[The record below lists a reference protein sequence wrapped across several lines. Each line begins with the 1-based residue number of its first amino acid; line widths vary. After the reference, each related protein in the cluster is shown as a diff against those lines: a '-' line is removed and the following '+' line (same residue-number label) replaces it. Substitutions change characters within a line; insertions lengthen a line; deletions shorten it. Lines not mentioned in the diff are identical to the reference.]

1 MVGRVIAVSTN
12 PAGRRGAN
20 RVGNCVSCPGQVS
33 LPLPSRSAAAPSPN
47 HPKVGTPPV
56 LASFFATF
64 LIGLREGLEAALVV
78 GILVAYLTRLDR
90 RDALPKL
97 WIGVG
102 LAVALALGVGA
113 IFTFGAYMLTFEAQ
127 ELLGGGLSLL
137 AVAMVTWMIFWM
149 QKAGRTMKA
158 GLEGGVDRALRGGV
172 WALVAIGFVSV
183 AREGVETTLLL
194 WSMVQSF
201 GDTPF
206 ALLGALLGLV
216 AAVVLGW
223 LIARGMLRLDLGRFF
238 TWTGG
243 FLVVVA
249 AGVLAY
255 AFHDL
260 QEAGALPGPFGAGAP
275 IDPATGLVA
284 TGWAGFPF
292 GWAFDVSDA
301 IAPGGPLAALLQATI
316 GFMPAM
322 TWLQV
327 IAWVVY
333 IAIVVPMFVRG
344 VRANRRPRVERP
356 AGDSHA
362 GTATPTAATAAHSP
376 QTPDAVRV
384 PDTAASAPYPN
395 GAS

>member
-1 MVGRVIAVSTN
+1 M
-12 PAGRRGAN
+12 
-20 RVGNCVSCPGQVS
+20 
-33 LPLPSRSAAAPSPN
+33 L
-47 HPKVGTPPV
+47 
-56 LASFFATF
+56 ATF

-90 RDALPKL
+90 RDALPRL
-97 WIGVG
+97 WVGVG
-102 LAVALALGVGA
+102 LAVALALAVGA
-113 IFTFGAYMLTFEAQ
+113 VFTFGAYMLTFEAQ

-149 QKAGRTMKA
+149 QRAGRTLKA
-158 GLEGGVDRALRGGV
+158 GLEGGVDKALRGGV

-201 GDTPF
+201 GDAPT
-206 ALLGALLGLV
+206 ALLGALLGLA

-223 LIARGMLRLDLGRFF
+223 LIARGMLRLDLSRFF

-260 QEAGALPGPFGAGAP
+260 QEAGALPGPFGSGAP
-275 IDPATGLVA
+275 VDAATGLVA

-292 GWAFDVSDA
+292 GWAFDVSSV
-301 IAPGGPLAALLQATI
+301 IAPGGPLAALLQATV
-316 GFMPAM
+316 GFMPQM

-327 IAWVVY
+327 LAWIAYVAV
-333 IAIVVPMFVRG
+333 VVPLFVRG
-344 VRANRRPRVERP
+344 VRTNRRSRRAPTAAP
-356 AGDSHA
+356 ALSS
-362 GTATPTAATAAHSP
+362 TPDAATAAP
-376 QTPDAVRV
+376 
-384 PDTAASAPYPN
+384 
-395 GAS
+395 

>member
-1 MVGRVIAVSTN
+1 M
-12 PAGRRGAN
+12 
-20 RVGNCVSCPGQVS
+20 
-33 LPLPSRSAAAPSPN
+33 
-47 HPKVGTPPV
+47 

-78 GILVAYLTRLDR
+78 GILIAYLTRVGR
-90 RDALPKL
+90 RDALPRL
-97 WIGVG
+97 WTGVG

-149 QKAGRTMKA
+149 QKAGRTLKA

-183 AREGVETTLLL
+183 AREGVETTLFL
-194 WSMVQSF
+194 WAMVQSF
-201 GDTPF
+201 QDQSV
-206 ALLGALLGLV
+206 ALLGAVAGLAV
-216 AAVVLGW
+216 AVVLGW
-223 LIARGMLRLDLGRFF
+223 LISRGMLRLDLGRFF
-238 TWTGG
+238 TWSGG

-255 AFHDL
+255 AIHDL

-275 IDPATGLVA
+275 VDAATGGVA

-292 GWAFDVSDA
+292 GWAFDVSA
-301 IAPGGPLAALLQATI
+301 QIAPSGPLAALLQATV

-327 IAWVVY
+327 VVWIVY
-333 IAIVVPMFVRG
+333 IAVVVPLFVRG
-344 VRANRRPRVERP
+344 VTANRRPRPAVGAPGGPEQGASPVPSDTPDETAPAPHPPVRP
-356 AGDSHA
+356 AGA
-362 GTATPTAATAAHSP
+362 P
-376 QTPDAVRV
+376 
-384 PDTAASAPYPN
+384 ASL
-395 GAS
+395 

>member
-1 MVGRVIAVSTN
+1 M
-12 PAGRRGAN
+12 
-20 RVGNCVSCPGQVS
+20 
-33 LPLPSRSAAAPSPN
+33 L
-47 HPKVGTPPV
+47 
-56 LASFFATF
+56 ATF

-90 RDALPKL
+90 RDALPRL
-97 WIGVG
+97 WVGVG
-102 LAVALALGVGA
+102 LAVALALAVGA
-113 IFTFGAYMLTFEAQ
+113 VFTFGAYMLTFEAQ

-149 QKAGRTMKA
+149 QRAGRTLKA
-158 GLEGGVDRALRGGV
+158 GLEGGVDKALRGGV

-201 GDTPF
+201 GDAPT
-206 ALLGALLGLV
+206 ALLGALLGLA

-223 LIARGMLRLDLGRFF
+223 LIARGMLRLDLSRFF

-260 QEAGALPGPFGAGAP
+260 QEAGALPGPFGSGAP
-275 IDPATGLVA
+275 VDAATGLVA

-292 GWAFDVSDA
+292 GWAFDVSGV
-301 IAPGGPLAALLQATI
+301 IAPGGPLAALLQATV
-316 GFMPAM
+316 GFMPQM

-327 IAWVVY
+327 LAWIAYVAV
-333 IAIVVPMFVRG
+333 VVPLFVRG
-344 VRANRRPRVERP
+344 VRANRRSRRAPTAAP
-356 AGDSHA
+356 ALSS
-362 GTATPTAATAAHSP
+362 TPDAATAAP
-376 QTPDAVRV
+376 
-384 PDTAASAPYPN
+384 
-395 GAS
+395 